1 MKFVSYIAQ
10 RSPSDLMASSPIPI
24 LASALF
30 AKLKSNNGSKQRRI
44 GTGCSK
50 IDEILKGGFS
60 PGEITCLSG
69 DVGTGKTV
77 VGLHLRWFVETF
89 AVILAA
95 ILLEL
100 PTISE

>member
-1 MKFVSYIAQ
+1 
-10 RSPSDLMASSPIPI
+10 MASSPIPI

-77 VGLHLRWFVETF
+77 VGLHLR
-89 AVILAA
+89 
-95 ILLEL
+95 
-100 PTISE
+100 